1 MKPDEVTIKGG
12 RKGVSSAKQEI
23 TDVCSSALYTVMVCS
38 CSHSRSSLSSK
49 KRIIIFSASQ
59 FPPVLSRI
67 LGQKGSK
74 VNEIAAD
81 SGAHID
87 VAKDDSETAT
97 VTLRGTKKACAAAK
111 AAILA
116 IADSVEDEAVVT
128 IKIEPKF
135 HRTIIG
141 GGGVGLKNLL
151 ARVGGPTAPREQAG
165 LCAVVRSQVETL
177 SFKERY

>member
-1 MKPDEVTIKGG
+1 MAAD
-12 RKGVSSAKQEI
+12 VSLPQLVDFEKENNNILSF
-23 TDVCSSALYTVMVCS
+23 TVP
-38 CSHSRSSLSSK
+38 SR
-49 KRIIIFSASQ
+49 A
-59 FPPVLSRI
+59 VSRI

-97 VTLRGTKKACAAAK
+97 ITLRGTKKACAAAK

-151 ARVGGPTAPREQAG
+151 ARVGGPTDPREQAG
-165 LCAVVRSQVETL
+165 LVRLYVRRSKHSHSRKDTDCPFQPTITQ
-177 SFKERY
+177 R